1 MTTPEDPTLNDVP
14 QVPNETAPEST
25 EPIEAFKQKLGEL
38 FHKCEE
44 LINRHYHDE
53 DEKGYSF
60 ARELSELTAQINK
73 LLEDYF
79 AKNQNLEEIYDI
91 FFTQFKRLNEAVV
104 IDDQASHLD
113 VNATNIRLYD
123 LFSSALQSL
132 LNLISSK
139 NRDYTK
145 VTPPKP
151 TNLTVGTQVKLGRL
165 KDAIHEFWGETYI
178 KYLSPKEQLVYQQR
192 IQILLDQAALA
203 LASELTNQD
212 AFISEKDELFWLG
225 REEKQKFISL
235 QLILKTLI
243 RVAELTYSKKDDIK
257 TDFEILKTRVK
268 QILETT
274 KSS

>member
-1 MTTPEDPTLNDVP
+1 MTTPEDSTLKDLP
-14 QVPNETAPEST
+14 QAPNESAPESK
-25 EPIEAFKQKLGEL
+25 EPIEVFKQKLGEL
-38 FHKCEE
+38 FYQCGE
-44 LINRHYHDE
+44 IVNRDYHSGDTCF
-53 DEKGYSF
+53 SL
-60 ARELSELTAQINK
+60 RELSELAAQINK

-79 AKNQNLEEIYDI
+79 KKNQNLEEIYDI
-91 FFTQFKRLNEAVV
+91 YFTQFKTLNEAIV
-104 IDDQASHLD
+104 IDDQLSQLD
-113 VNATNIRLYD
+113 VEATNIRLYD

-132 LNLISSK
+132 LHLISSK
-139 NRDYTK
+139 NQDYTK
-145 VTPPKP
+145 VTRPKP
-151 TNLTVGTQVKLGRL
+151 TDLTVGTQVKLGRL

-203 LASELTNQD
+203 LASELTNED
-212 AFISEKDELFWLG
+212 DFISEKDELFWLG

-243 RVAELTYSKKDDIK
+243 RVAELTYSKIDDIK